1 MSAFSEETR
10 ERDCD
15 LQFRDVLPP
24 ERGTVDQTVYLDAFG
39 DLLATGKLRE
49 HEMKEFIMN
58 NITKKTAFGLT
69 GAAAAALLVTG
80 FAAPAMA
87 DDISSSD
94 HYSSTSSTNLAD
106 LFRVGDVSNDSPIV
120 LAPSVG
126 TGDVLSGNAVAS
138 GNDVTAPVASGNET
152 SVGNVSDIGNGTSV
166 SGGDIGANV
175 DDLVDGG
182 NIGTNVDNLVGD
194 ILADLGIED

>member
-1 MSAFSEETR
+1 
-10 ERDCD
+10 
-15 LQFRDVLPP
+15 
-24 ERGTVDQTVYLDAFG
+24 
-39 DLLATGKLRE
+39 
-49 HEMKEFIMN
+49 MN

-69 GAAAAALLVTG
+69 GAAAATLLVAG
-80 FAAPAMA
+80 FATPAMA
-87 DDISSSD
+87 DDVSSSHD
-94 HYSSTSSTNLAD
+94 YSSTSTNLAD

-166 SGGDIGANV
+166 SGGDIGAEV

-182 NIGTNVDNLVGD
+182 DIGTNVDDLVGD